1 MRVLISALLLVALTG
16 CTHVRSTQDV
26 SLSGEGTWLVLP
38 LTNRTATPQAGL
50 RAAAIVESVLS
61 RHGVQTVDAYPD
73 SDNDGVLFE
82 ASSPGSRDKMTQ
94 WVSTRNGNYVVS
106 GVVHE
111 WRYKTGVDGEP
122 AVGVMLEI
130 RELPSGN
137 IVYSGTGS
145 RAGWARDSL
154 SETGQKVIDKLLKPV
169 ID

>member
-1 MRVLISALLLVALTG
+1 MKQVVVLLLALSLAS
-16 CTHVRSTQDV
+16 CTHVRSSQGV
-26 SLSGEGTWLVLP
+26 SLDAEGTWLVLP
-38 LTNRTATPQAGL
+38 LVNRTATPQAGL
-50 RAAAIVESVLS
+50 RAAAIVESVLY
-61 RHGVQTVDAYPD
+61 RHGVQRVEAYPET
-73 SDNDGVLFE
+73 DNDGVLFE
-82 ASSPGSRDKMTQ
+82 ASSPAIRKKMAQWITTQ
-94 WVSTRNGNYVVS
+94 DATYVVS

-130 RELPSGN
+130 RELPSGE

-169 ID
+169 IN

>member
-50 RAAAIVESVLS
+50 RAAAIVESVLF
-61 RHGVQTVDAYPD
+61 RHGVQAVDAYPD

-82 ASSPGSRDKMTQ
+82 ASSAGSHDKMKQ

>member
-1 MRVLISALLLVALTG
+1 MRLLISVLLIVALAG
-16 CTHVRSTQDV
+16 CTHVRSSQDV
-26 SLSGEGTWLVLP
+26 SVSGQGTWLVLP
-38 LTNRTATPQAGL
+38 LVNRTATPQAGL
-50 RAAAIVESVLS
+50 RAAAIVESVLY
-61 RHGVQTVDAYPD
+61 RHGVERVEAYPD
-73 SDNDGVLFE
+73 TENDGVLFE
-82 ASSPGSRDKMTQ
+82 ASSPASRQKMTQ
-94 WVSTRNGNYVVS
+94 WVSTQDATYVVS

-130 RELPSGN
+130 RELPSGE

>member
-50 RAAAIVESVLS
+50 RAAAIVEPVLF
-61 RHGVQTVDAYPD
+61 RHGVQAVDAYPD

-82 ASSPGSRDKMTQ
+82 ASSAGSRDKMKQ

>member
-50 RAAAIVESVLS
+50 RAAAIVESVLF
-61 RHGVQTVDAYPD
+61 RHGVQAVDAYPD

-82 ASSPGSRDKMTQ
+82 ASSAGSRDKMKQ

-130 RELPSGN
+130 MSCRRAILSIAAPVHGRDGPATHSVKPGRKSSIN
-137 IVYSGTGS
+137 CSS
-145 RAGWARDSL
+145 R
-154 SETGQKVIDKLLKPV
+154 
-169 ID
+169 